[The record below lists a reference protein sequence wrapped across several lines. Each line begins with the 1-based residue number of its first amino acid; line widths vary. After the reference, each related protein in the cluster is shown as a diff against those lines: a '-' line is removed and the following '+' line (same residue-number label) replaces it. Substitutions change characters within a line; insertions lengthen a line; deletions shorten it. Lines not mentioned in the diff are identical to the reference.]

1 MDEPYRPKHFTLPP
15 DAVWPGK
22 DEFSP
27 YVFNDDIAIAADVAF
42 ATRRPLLVSGPPGSG
57 KSLLAPTLAAL
68 KAWRYLHYTFTS
80 RSRLEDLTGD
90 IDHLRRLNDAQ
101 AAQRGQSLPPR
112 WTYLQP
118 GILWWAFDAT
128 GASHLGASAEEREE
142 QQRQG
147 HFHPPRPPG
156 TGSSQRDV
164 VVLLDEI
171 DKAEPDLPNDL
182 LEPLDRQRF
191 QVPQGPD
198 VKAEAGLNYLVVITT
213 NGERELPPA
222 FLRRCVSLTLQ
233 DPTEDRLVLIAARH
247 FPQGLETLHRE
258 VAKRLIEQRDRA
270 RALDLRPP
278 STSEYLDAIRACADF
293 AIEPDPADRVWQ
305 QIAQA
310 TLVKG
315 SFADEREQDLG
326 AAW

>member
-1 MDEPYRPKHFTLPP
+1 MDEPRYRPKHFTLPS
-15 DAVWPGK
+15 DAVWPGN
-22 DEFSP
+22 DEFPP
-27 YVFNDDIAIAADVAF
+27 YVFSDDIAIAADVAF
-42 ATRRPLLVSGPPGSG
+42 ATRRPLLVSGPPSSG

-68 KAWRYLHYTFTS
+68 KEWRCLHYTFTS

-101 AAQRGQSLPPR
+101 AAQRGQALPPR

-118 GILWWAFDAT
+118 GILWWAFNPT
-128 GASHLGASAEEREE
+128 GAGNLGVSEVERETH
-142 QQRQG
+142 RA
-147 HFHPPRPPG
+147 HFHPPCPPG
-156 TGSSQRDV
+156 TGLRQGDA

-191 QVPQGPD
+191 QVPQGPE
-198 VKAEAGLNYLVVITT
+198 VKAQPDLKYLVVITT

-222 FLRRCVSLTLQ
+222 LLRRCVSLNLQ
-233 DPTEDRLVLIAARH
+233 DPNEDRLVVIAGRH
-247 FPQGLETLHRE
+247 FPQGSEALHRE
-258 VAKRLIEQRDRA
+258 VARRLIEQRDRA
-270 RALDLRPP
+270 RVLDLRPP

-293 AIEPDPADRVWQ
+293 EIAPDPDNRVWQ

-315 SFADEREQDLG
+315 SFEDEREQDLG